1 MRSIF
6 KIGPGFE
13 DVPKFDEPVLEEDMK
28 NPMDQERKVIRMAP
42 VVVGDVDGEL
52 SLPDGEK
59 DFDGSRTNHD
69 GDSPGT
75 ADPG

>member
-13 DVPKFDEPVLEEDMK
+13 DVPKFDEAVLEEDMK

-52 SLPDGEK
+52 SLSDGEN
-59 DFDGSRTNHD
+59 DSDASRKNHD
-69 GDSPGT
+69 GDGPGT

>member
-1 MRSIF
+1 MRSF
-6 KIGPGFE
+6 FLIGADFPGA
-13 DVPKFDEPVLEEDMK
+13 PIFDEPVLEEHMR

-59 DFDGSRTNHD
+59 NSDESRTNRY
-69 GDSPGT
+69 GGCPGT

>member
-1 MRSIF
+1 MRSF
-6 KIGPGFE
+6 FLIGE
-13 DVPKFDEPVLEEDMK
+13 DFPAAPIFDEPVLEEDME
-28 NPMDQERKVIRMAP
+28 NPMEQERQVIRMAP

-59 DFDGSRTNHD
+59 DFDEGRTNHD
-69 GDSPGT
+69 GDRPGT